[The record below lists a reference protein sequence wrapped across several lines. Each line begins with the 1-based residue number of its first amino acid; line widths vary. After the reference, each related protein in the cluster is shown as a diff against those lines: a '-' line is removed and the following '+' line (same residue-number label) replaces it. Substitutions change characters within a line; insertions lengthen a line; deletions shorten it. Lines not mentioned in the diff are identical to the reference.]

1 MIKNAVGLFTICF
14 LILLYFLPSFT
25 QMQDLKEK
33 NRKYLE
39 EIKQLKQKNTDLQ
52 VERYRLENDPA
63 YLEKVAR
70 EKMGLVKE
78 GEMIYRM
85 SPGNEVKK

>member
-1 MIKNAVGLFTICF
+1 MQDLKDKNIKYLQEIK
-14 LILLYFLPSFT
+14 
-25 QMQDLKEK
+25 DLKEK
-33 NRKYLE
+33 NA
-39 EIKQLKQKNTDLQ
+39 QLVAEK
-52 VERYRLENDPA
+52 YRLEHDPV

-85 SPGNEVKK
+85 SPGNEIKK

>member
-1 MIKNAVGLFTICF
+1 MIKNAIGLFTICF
-14 LILLYFLPSFT
+14 LVLLYFLPSFT

-39 EIKQLKQKNTDLQ
+39 EIKHLKQKNNELL
-52 VERYRLENDPA
+52 VEKYRLDNDPA
-63 YLEKVAR
+63 YVEKVAR
-70 EKMGLVKE
+70 EKMGLIKE

-85 SPGNEVKK
+85 SPANATK

>member
-1 MIKNAVGLFTICF
+1 MIKNAIGLFTICF

-25 QMQDLKEK
+25 QMQDLKAK
-33 NRKYLE
+33 NQRYLE
-39 EIKQLKQKNTDLQ
+39 EIKQLKQKNLDL
-52 VERYRLENDPA
+52 VAEKYRLEHDPV

-85 SPGNEVKK
+85 APRNEVKK